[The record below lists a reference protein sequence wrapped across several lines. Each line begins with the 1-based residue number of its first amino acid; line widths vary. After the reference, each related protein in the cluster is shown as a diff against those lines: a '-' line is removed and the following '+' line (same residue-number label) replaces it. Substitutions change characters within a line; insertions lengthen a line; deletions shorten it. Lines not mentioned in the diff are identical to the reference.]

1 MSGDPARP
9 CRQRVD
15 QLAARVVWL
24 DRYRRLV
31 AISSATV
38 LAPLLIARVA
48 EVLGAEWPQ
57 IHATV
62 LSVMLGVIVWW
73 VIEVGLVYLTALW
86 NRARPPGARSRTAPA
101 GVAAITSQARCS
113 AQPRLAQDRP
123 GQSAIAHQW
132 SCSVSHSAVR

>member
-1 MSGDPARP
+1 MSGEPARP
-9 CRQRVD
+9 SYQRVD

-31 AISSATV
+31 AIAIATI

-48 EVLGAEWPQ
+48 GVLGAEWPQ

-73 VIEVGLVYLTALW
+73 IIEVGLVYLTALW
-86 NRARPPGARSRTAPA
+86 ETEHDHLVRDRGLPRAILHKSRP
-101 GVAAITSQARCS
+101 
-113 AQPRLAQDRP
+113 
-123 GQSAIAHQW
+123 
-132 SCSVSHSAVR
+132 